1 MPVGLRI
8 AARHWAWCLAVIGL
22 WWLCATAPAA
32 IREPSPYRIDSW
44 SGEDGLPQSSV
55 TAIAQ
60 TRDGYLWLGTF
71 GGLTRFDGSRFKVF
85 DTGRTTRLPRSRVL
99 SLFEDRRG
107 ALWIGTEDGLLT
119 RHAGGQ
125 IEVFSPPNR
134 GTVSRFIKAYAETSD
149 GSLWLVNGEGRL
161 LRFSVGQF

>member
-1 MPVGLRI
+1 MSRRAIAFGLI
-8 AARHWAWCLAVIGL
+8 GVSLLWLPMMAGAAF
-22 WWLCATAPAA
+22 
-32 IREPSPYRIDSW
+32 REPSPYRIDSW

-107 ALWIGTEDGLLT
+107 ALWIGTEDGL
-119 RHAGGQ
+119 
-125 IEVFSPPNR
+125 
-134 GTVSRFIKAYAETSD
+134 
-149 GSLWLVNGEGRL
+149 
-161 LRFSVGQF
+161 